1 MMIHRTC
8 FGERRTISLFKE
20 VGSNFKE
27 WKDDGMDRYIK
38 TPWQKGGSNY
48 ERVMGVVGA
57 GVSTITELPDYLLG
71 GIVDKKVTAERFNT
85 GRDVREL
92 LKDVVTL
99 HPLRALTDL
108 IRLPGDLVRDSV
120 VLAGGLHG
128 SKNSQ
133 AA

>member
-1 MMIHRTC
+1 MICRTF

-20 VGSNFKE
+20 VGNNFNE
-27 WKDDGMDRYIK
+27 WKDDGIDRYIK

-48 ERVMGVVGA
+48 ERVMGGVGA
-57 GVSTITELPDYLLG
+57 VVSTVNELPDYLLG

-99 HPLRALTDL
+99 HPLRALTDV
-108 IRLPGDLVRDSV
+108 IRLPGDIVRDGV
-120 VLAGGLHG
+120 VLAGGLYG
-128 SKNSQ
+128 SKNHL